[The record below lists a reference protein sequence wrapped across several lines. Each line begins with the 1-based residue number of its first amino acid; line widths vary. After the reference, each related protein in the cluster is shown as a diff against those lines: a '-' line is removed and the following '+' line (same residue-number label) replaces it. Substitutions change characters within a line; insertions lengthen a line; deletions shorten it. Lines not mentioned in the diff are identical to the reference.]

1 MDFNSWL
8 VAVLYPGGRF
18 SRRKGGIGH
27 VGLGMKVKPTQP
39 FYLLL
44 PLVSQVTSLLLLF
57 MPFPL
62 LLSSRFPNFPTTNT
76 RSDRLHFPKVTKL
89 LENCSFLTFG
99 DNCQVLAPTGRPGR
113 AEEKEAQLL
122 SLKKLLIIG

>member
-1 MDFNSWL
+1 
-8 VAVLYPGGRF
+8 
-18 SRRKGGIGH
+18 
-27 VGLGMKVKPTQP
+27 MKVKPTQP

-76 RSDRLHFPKVTKL
+76 RSDMLHFPKVIKL
-89 LENCSFLTFG
+89 LENCSFLLTFG
-99 DNCQVLAPTGRPGR
+99 ENIQVLAPTGRPGR

-122 SLKKLLIIG
+122 SLKRLLIIG